1 MATRLQT
8 LTKQY
13 KHEKDRQKKDM
24 LRFQIQGEV
33 TRVLASTLDQYS
45 DCLDQIVETV
55 AAIMGAERVSLLVRR
70 RNFLEIASAV
80 GMSEDTLQKRPII
93 RVGQGIAGKVAET
106 GEPVMV
112 GDLTRDKALKKD
124 AVGGSQYKSNAFVCL
139 PLKSADEKVVGVINV
154 SNPKEGNTFNK
165 PDFTFLKKTADLIGV
180 MLHKSMQIEGIRQK
194 TGHRGRIP
202 TPAVPMQAVPR
213 SALTKKKGVAIQ
225 KGPRPKRKPFAQNTL
240 NDKPGDEKPEPKKK
254 GKKKPP
260 PPPPPKKKK

>member
-1 MATRLQT
+1 MATRLQS

-13 KHEKDRQKKDM
+13 KREQDRQKKDM

-55 AAIMGAERVSLLVRR
+55 SAIMGAERVSLLVRR

-80 GMSEDTLQKRPII
+80 GMSEATLQKRPII

-112 GDLTRDKALKKD
+112 GDLTRDKSLKKH
-124 AVGGSQYKSNAFVCL
+124 ARGGSQYKSNAFVCL
-139 PLKSADEKVVGVINV
+139 PLKSDEKVVGVINV

-180 MLHKSMQIEGIRQK
+180 MLHKSMQIEGMKQK
-194 TGHRGRIP
+194 TGHKGRIP
-202 TPAVPMQAVPR
+202 TPATPLQAPPK
-213 SALTKKKGVAIQ
+213 SALVGKKSVSIKAGV
-225 KGPRPKRKPFAQNTL
+225 RPKRKPFKQNTL
-240 NDKPGDEKPEPKKK
+240 KAKPDDRPEPTKKA
-254 GKKKPP
+254 KKKPP
-260 PPPPPKKKK
+260 PPPPHKKKK